1 MTLTQRNKD
10 AAMNV
15 LALIANADG
24 YSDPNEQMLILGYCR
39 IHGISNE
46 DLEAWQPSEFW
57 KDDIPTQ
64 RDERRGMLLA
74 GISVMMADGQIHMG
88 EELIC
93 KELASLLGYDPDV
106 VEAVVDCLCKQ
117 MEGDFQNNPSLLIEQ
132 YWLGDAGAKDRRK
145 EEEQKFLNSIGIGGC
160 DSVDDFANMFGQ
172 LTDQVRGSMTP
183 QGQEFADE
191 VLRGLRTGK

>member
-93 KELASLLGYDPDV
+93 KELASLL
-106 VEAVVDCLCKQ
+106 
-117 MEGDFQNNPSLLIEQ
+117 
-132 YWLGDAGAKDRRK
+132 
-145 EEEQKFLNSIGIGGC
+145 
-160 DSVDDFANMFGQ
+160 
-172 LTDQVRGSMTP
+172 
-183 QGQEFADE
+183 
-191 VLRGLRTGK
+191 